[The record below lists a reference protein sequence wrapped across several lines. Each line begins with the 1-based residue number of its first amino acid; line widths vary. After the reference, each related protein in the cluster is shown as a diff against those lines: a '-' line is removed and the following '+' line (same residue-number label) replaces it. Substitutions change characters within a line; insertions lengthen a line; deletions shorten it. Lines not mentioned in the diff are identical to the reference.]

1 MLESDGSP
9 VRGVFRRVF
18 GGWFESNP
26 GRLRTPAELPHR
38 GHAAPLATARRCRR
52 GGRAARAASR
62 SSLDSDVHSQQG
74 RSPDVREYEKLLY
87 RV

>member
-18 GGWFESNP
+18 EWCSNQTRAGSEP
-26 GRLRTPAELPHR
+26 PAELPHR